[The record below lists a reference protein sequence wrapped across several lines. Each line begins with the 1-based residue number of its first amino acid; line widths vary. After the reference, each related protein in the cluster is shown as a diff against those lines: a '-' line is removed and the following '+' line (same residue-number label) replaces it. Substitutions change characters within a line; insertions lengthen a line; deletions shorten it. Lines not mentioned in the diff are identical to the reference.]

1 MIKIYQIIKKVL
13 LYCIIIKLSWH
24 YKNQYALNFY
34 YSNYIPKISI
44 FLPIYNKGNYL
55 KNGIESLK
63 SQTLKD
69 IEIVAVNDGSTDNS
83 LKILKKLAKSDKRI
97 KIINNDRNHGP
108 LYSRAM
114 GVTNSTGE
122 YMMNLDADDKIVN
135 DNSLK
140 LIYNRIKSMNDGY
153 LRYLINRIP
162 VNKNETFSFDILNK
176 NQLEFEDFLISNK
189 LVARNVYLKAYSF
202 LEERI
207 FGNKWIVHDDNV
219 WNLLIRKYSNNSI
232 IFNQYI
238 YYYKRNEESL
248 NTLRGSLI
256 DLRSLVYRLDM
267 ILNIYGTL
275 ENKKF
280 TSALNKIINFYN
292 NTSELPEK
300 EITNHI
306 YKIYLKYSSLNNLEY
321 YFRKDLNFHLEKIY
335 NGKIIIFYDS
345 KEEQFITYLIQIILL
360 LLHKKLMKKKILFVD
375 SKYINDIRNNIYYND
390 ILIGINNIFFTSE
403 LNCII
408 NSHSNNRLIV
418 FSNALNKELTKGYN
432 IKKNHLYLKFLN
444 HAPFEN
450 INDSISEPIFHFIPS
465 SLIYVSIISQYIR
478 KNKINKILFLFTN
491 KYDIDDLK
499 KHFKII
505 KLEYSADFKYI
516 HYPINIINLINII
529 IKYKFIITNND
540 VFAKLSSILLISCSL
555 FEKNFIQ
562 SQMSKLI
569 YNPNYIRPLKDI
581 NNFLNDIGK
590 IQSIEYKNKIY

>member
-360 LLHKKLMKKKILFVD
+360 LFNKKLMKKKILFF
-375 SKYINDIRNNIYYND
+375 Y
-390 ILIGINNIFFTSE
+390 
-403 LNCII
+403 
-408 NSHSNNRLIV
+408 
-418 FSNALNKELTKGYN
+418 
-432 IKKNHLYLKFLN
+432 
-444 HAPFEN
+444 
-450 INDSISEPIFHFIPS
+450 
-465 SLIYVSIISQYIR
+465 
-478 KNKINKILFLFTN
+478 
-491 KYDIDDLK
+491 
-499 KHFKII
+499 
-505 KLEYSADFKYI
+505 
-516 HYPINIINLINII
+516 
-529 IKYKFIITNND
+529 
-540 VFAKLSSILLISCSL
+540 
-555 FEKNFIQ
+555 
-562 SQMSKLI
+562 
-569 YNPNYIRPLKDI
+569 
-581 NNFLNDIGK
+581 
-590 IQSIEYKNKIY
+590 

>member
-1 MIKIYQIIKKVL
+1 MIKTYQIIKKVF

-24 YKNQYALNFY
+24 YKDQYALNFC

-44 FLPIYNKGNYL
+44 FLPIYNKGKYL
-55 KNGIESLK
+55 KHGIESLQ
-63 SQTLKD
+63 SQTLKN

-83 LKILKKLAKSDKRI
+83 LKILKKIAKSDKRI

-114 GVTNSTGE
+114 GITNSTGE
-122 YMMNLDADDKIVN
+122 YMMNLDADDKIIN

-140 LIYNRIKSMNDGY
+140 LIYNRIKSMNAGY

-162 VNKNETFSFDILNK
+162 VKKNETFYFDSLNK
-176 NQLEFEDFLISNK
+176 NQLEIEDFLISNK

-207 FGNKWIVHDDNV
+207 FGNKWIVHDDNA
-219 WNLLIRKYSNNSI
+219 WNLLIRKYSNNST

-248 NTLRGSLI
+248 NTFRGSLI
-256 DLRSLVYRLDM
+256 DLKSLVYRLDM

-275 ENKKF
+275 ESKKF
-280 TSALNKIINFYN
+280 QSALKKIINFYN
-292 NTSELPEK
+292 NTFEMPGK

-306 YKIYLKYSSLNNLEY
+306 HKIYLKYISLNNLGY
-321 YFRKDLNFHLEKIY
+321 YFRKNLNFHLEKIY

-345 KEEQFITYLIQIILL
+345 KEEQFITYLIQIIMLL
-360 LLHKKLMKKKILFVD
+360 LYKNLMKKRILFVD
-375 SKYINDIRNNIYYND
+375 SKYINDIRYYIYNND

-403 LNCII
+403 LSFII

-418 FSNALNKELTKGYN
+418 FSNELNKEQDKDYN
-432 IKKNHLYLKFLN
+432 IKKDNLYLEFLN
-444 HAPFEN
+444 HAHFEN
-450 INDSISEPIFHFIPS
+450 NYNSLSEPIFHFISS
-465 SLIYVSIISQYIR
+465 SLIFHYIR

-491 KYDIDDLK
+491 KYDDIDDLK
-499 KHFKII
+499 KYFKMIRL
-505 KLEYSADFKYI
+505 KNSADFKYI

-529 IKYKFIITNND
+529 KKYKFIITNND
-540 VFAKLSSILLISCSL
+540 IIVKLSSTLFISCSL
-555 FEKNFIQ
+555 LERNITQ
-562 SQMSKLI
+562 SQMSKLF
-569 YNPNYIRPLKDI
+569 RTV
-581 NNFLNDIGK
+581 FLYFK
-590 IQSIEYKNKIY
+590 